1 MFMKN
6 IMPIESLISKNY
18 KRTTGKDVWKENLRI
33 AVFAADKI
41 RSSLG
46 PRGSYKLVTY
56 NRGPEQ
62 VVKITKDA
70 IAILDELAI
79 QYPPAVIIS
88 ESAKIQR
95 QEAGDGV
102 ATFVVFLSALLKKA
116 DELFALK
123 IHPNTIIHGYNLATN
138 RALELIDQ
146 QSSTYDSLAGEILD
160 VVDCKRNLLSTK
172 MRSMIMEAYQ
182 LAINKGKSDK
192 DNIRF
197 LRKPGGGIQESNL
210 IKGIVV
216 KKEKA
221 HPNMPDKMNKL
232 RIAITTERPGI
243 NRLEV
248 KMPGQGPV
256 HFKVNLKNPEQIR
269 QFKETTDKIRSA
281 SLDRL
286 IELKVN
292 VLLCEQPLEQNL
304 KDKLLAEGIFA
315 LEGVDK
321 KDTLAVA
328 NATGARI
335 VGQLSELI
343 EEDLGFADAL
353 NTDSIELEKTVT
365 IHGCKGATFLL
376 RGSVSQAVDE
386 LETAIFNSII
396 VLKIMSEDNRVLA
409 GGGAIEAHIT
419 QELRDFARHFPSKE
433 QIVIQAF
440 GDALMDIPRCLATNY
455 GLNATDTLLELRK
468 HQAEER
474 YNMGI
479 DAQGCA
485 ETVCLEPI
493 RVKRSVIRRANEVSM
508 LMLHIDE
515 LLISKEIPKFHKK

>member
-6 IMPIESLISKNY
+6 IMPIESIISKNY

-46 PRGSYKLVTY
+46 PSGAYKLVAY

-62 VVKITKDA
+62 VVKVTKDA
-70 IAILDELAI
+70 VAILDEVAI

-146 QSSTYDSLAGEILD
+146 QSSAYGNLAGEILD
-160 VVDCKRNLLSTK
+160 VVDCKRNLLSPK
-172 MRSMIMEAYQ
+172 IRSMIMEAYQ
-182 LAINKGKSDK
+182 LAMNNGKFDK

-197 LRKPGGGIQESNL
+197 LRKPGEGIQESSL

-221 HPNMPDKMNKL
+221 HPNMSDKMNNL
-232 RIAITTERPGI
+232 RIAITSERPGI
-243 NRLEV
+243 NRLDV

-256 HFKVNLKNPEQIR
+256 HLKLNLKNPEQIR
-269 QFKETTDKIRSA
+269 QLRETTDKIRSA
-281 SLDRL
+281 SLDKL
-286 IELKVN
+286 IDLKVN
-292 VLLCEQPLEQNL
+292 VLLCEQPLEQKL

-321 KDTLAVA
+321 KDTFAVA

-335 VGQLSELI
+335 IGQLSELM
-343 EEDLGFADAL
+343 EEDLGFADGL
-353 NTDSIELEKTVT
+353 YTDTIELEKTVT

-386 LETAIFNSII
+386 LEIAISNSMI
-396 VLKIMSEDNRVLA
+396 VLKIISEDNRVLA
-409 GGGAIEAHIT
+409 GGGAIEAHLT
-419 QELRDFARHFPSKE
+419 QELREFARQFPSKE
-433 QIVIQAF
+433 QIAIQAF

-455 GLNATDTLLELRK
+455 GLNATDISLELK
-468 HQAEER
+468 KCQAEGK
-474 YNMGI
+474 YNTGI
-479 DAQGCA
+479 DAEGCA
-485 ETVCLEPI
+485 ETVCLEPTKI
-493 RVKRSVIRRANEVSM
+493 KRSIIRRANEVSM

>member
-1 MFMKN
+1 MN
-6 IMPIESLISKNY
+6 N
-18 KRTTGKDVWKENLRI
+18 
-33 AVFAADKI
+33 DK
-41 RSSLG
+41 
-46 PRGSYKLVTY
+46 
-56 NRGPEQ
+56 
-62 VVKITKDA
+62 
-70 IAILDELAI
+70 
-79 QYPPAVIIS
+79 
-88 ESAKIQR
+88 
-95 QEAGDGV
+95 
-102 ATFVVFLSALLKKA
+102 F
-116 DELFALK
+116 
-123 IHPNTIIHGYNLATN
+123 
-138 RALELIDQ
+138 
-146 QSSTYDSLAGEILD
+146 
-160 VVDCKRNLLSTK
+160 
-172 MRSMIMEAYQ
+172 
-182 LAINKGKSDK
+182 DK

-197 LRKPGGGIQESNL
+197 LRKPGGSIQESSL

-232 RIAITTERPGI
+232 RIAITTTRPGI

-256 HFKVNLKNPEQIR
+256 HLKLNLKNPAQIR

-286 IELKVN
+286 IELKAN

-321 KDTLAVA
+321 KDTLAIA

-335 VGQLSELI
+335 IGQLSELMK
-343 EEDLGFADAL
+343 EDLGFADEL
-353 NTDSIELEKTVT
+353 KTDSIELEKTVT
-365 IHGCKGATFLL
+365 IHGCKGATFML
-376 RGSVSQAVDE
+376 RGSISQTIDE
-386 LETAIFNSII
+386 LETAISNSMI
-396 VLKIMSEDNRVLA
+396 VLKIMGEDSRVLS
-409 GGGAIEAHIT
+409 GGGAIEAQIT
-419 QELRDFARHFPSKE
+419 QELKEYARQFPSKE
-433 QIVIQAF
+433 QIAIQAF

-474 YNMGI
+474 HNMGI

-485 ETVCLEPI
+485 ETVCFEPTRI
-493 RVKRSVIRRANEVSM
+493 KRSVIRRANEVSM